1 MSNLNYQK
9 GKKELENWLIEE
21 SVFDPRYLGKCES
34 IFCQGNGYIGIRN
47 ALEESYVTETRNMF
61 VAGTFNKF
69 HETEVTELPNL
80 PDITNITVLIN
91 KRPFSLTEGK
101 ILHYERTLNLKNG
114 ETVRKAEWESSQGE
128 RIRFTFSRV
137 VSLADK
143 HAVGMQVKI
152 TPLSKDAEIE
162 IVSGIDGTVT
172 NSGAQHLVEGDK
184 RLYDGVYLEYLS
196 ETSESHIPVAS
207 YAAHRFFFEEG
218 EAEIKFLP
226 IIDRRQIK
234 LSASLLVP
242 ENKTLVI
249 EKTAAVYT
257 GRDIEFSQKE
267 DADKE
272 TLQNEIKEKGQAHI
286 RSLREGG
293 YEKLKRES
301 ETAWEQF
308 WQEQDIIFETENPF
322 DQLALR
328 FALYHLNIM
337 VNKEDNRTGIGAKA
351 LSGEGYKGHS
361 FWDTEV
367 FLLPYYLYTQPE
379 IARNLLEYRYMG
391 LTGAREKAKEYGYEG
406 AMYPWEAAWID
417 DGEVTP
423 LYGPAD
429 VVTGK
434 PLKYW
439 TGLIE
444 QHISA
449 DITFAVWQYYLASGD
464 EKFMNRCG
472 YEMIFD
478 TARFWLSRLEWN
490 EEKKQYEIN
499 DVIGPDEYK
508 EHVNNNVYT
517 NYLAHY
523 NILLAD
529 RLYDSLKETKDKE
542 KAECFKRLEKM
553 LSLAKMKE
561 DVLQKADKLYLP
573 KPDGQSGIIPQF
585 DGYFDL
591 EYLDITRFK
600 ESTEVL
606 TIYKELSQ
614 EQINRYQIA
623 KQGDLVV
630 LLYLL
635 EDLFDEETKQK
646 NYSYYEERT
655 LHDSSLSKSTHSIV
669 ASDLGMSGQ
678 AYAFYEGS
686 CKVDLGEEMKSS
698 DAGIHSAS
706 MGGIWQA
713 AVQGFGGVRMAK
725 DGLRIAPSLPKECR
739 KLAFPLHYM
748 GAALYVTVTPDK
760 LTIEN
765 KGNTVSVKVRGR
777 NTELKQRQTYEF

>member
-1 MSNLNYQK
+1 MSHLNYRK

-21 SVFDPRYLGKCES
+21 SVFDMRYLGKCES
-34 IFCQGNGYIGIRN
+34 IFCQGNGYMGIRN
-47 ALEESYVTETRNMF
+47 ALEESYVTEKRNMF

-80 PDITNITVLIN
+80 PDVTNMTILIN
-91 KRPFSLTEGK
+91 NRPFSLAEGN

-114 ETVRKAEWESSQGE
+114 ETVRKAEWESQTGE
-128 RIRFTFSRV
+128 RIRFTFSRM

-143 HAVGMQVKI
+143 HAVGMQIMI
-152 TPLSKDAEIE
+152 TPLSEAVKVEI
-162 IVSGIDGTVT
+162 ISGIDGTVT
-172 NSGAQHLVEGDK
+172 NSGAQHLVEGEK
-184 RLYDGVYLEYLS
+184 RLYKGVFLEYLS

-207 YAAHRFFFEEG
+207 YAAHRFFTESTER
-218 EAEIKFLP
+218 AIKFFP
-226 IIDRRQIK
+226 VIERRQIK
-234 LSASLLVP
+234 LSASLLLP
-242 ENKTLVI
+242 AKETLVI

-257 GRDIEFSQKE
+257 GRDMEFGEDVMDKKSLKQKMK
-267 DADKE
+267 DKGKE
-272 TLQNEIKEKGQAHI
+272 HIQLLQEA
-286 RSLREGG
+286 G
-293 YEKLKRES
+293 YEKLKQES
-301 ETAWEQF
+301 EKVWGKF
-308 WQEQDIIFETENPF
+308 WQEQDIILETDSSF

-367 FLLPYYLYTQPE
+367 FLFPYYLYTQPGT
-379 IARNLLEYRYMG
+379 AKSLLEYRYQG
-391 LTGAREKAKEYGYEG
+391 LTGARKKADAYGYEG

-429 VVTGK
+429 VVTGE

-449 DITFAVWQYYLASGD
+449 DIAYAVRQYELATKD
-464 EKFMNRCG
+464 EEFMNRCG

-517 NYLAHY
+517 NYMAHY
-523 NILLAD
+523 NMMLAGK
-529 RLYDSLKETKDKE
+529 LYDELEKTEDKE
-542 KAECFKRLEKM
+542 KAESFQRLEKK
-553 LSLAKMKE
+553 LSLAKMRE
-561 DVLQKADKLYLP
+561 DILRKAGQLYLP
-573 KPDGQSGIIPQF
+573 KADEKSGIVPQF

-591 EYLDITRFK
+591 EHLDITRFK

-614 EQINRYQIA
+614 EQINHYQIA

-635 EDLFDEETKQK
+635 EDLFDEETKRK
-646 NYSYYEERT
+646 NYLYYEERT

-669 ASDLGMSGQ
+669 ASDLGMTGQ

-713 AVQGFGGVRMAK
+713 AVQGFGGVRMAE
-725 DGLRIAPSLPKECR
+725 DGLRIVPSMPKECR
-739 KLAFPLHYM
+739 KLAFPLRYL
-748 GAALYVTVTPDK
+748 GAELRVTVTKDK

-765 KGNTVSVKVRGR
+765 RGKTVSVNICGQKK
-777 NTELKQRQTYEF
+777 ELEQGQTYVF